1 MSSPD
6 TMARFDEGFFTGK
19 DGLRLY
25 WMSEQ
30 PEQPRAHVAVVHG
43 YGDHIGRYRTTFDAL
58 TAQGFAVHGFDYR
71 GHGRADGRRG
81 FCNSWPDYLDD
92 LEGFWER
99 VRSAANGRKVFVLA
113 HSHGGLM
120 TVHLLGR
127 GGLQGVSGLVLSAPY
142 FKLAITPPALK
153 LVAAKAVGRVLPWM
167 PIKTELTPK
176 DLSRDEAVQQAVR
189 QDPLYNQIVTPR
201 WFIES
206 TQAQGRVMT
215 LASEVKVPLFLLSGA
230 EDGVASVETG
240 RAFFEAVGSKDK
252 QYKVYPGMRHEP
264 LNELGKEE
272 VQRDISNWISAH
284 L

>member
-1 MSSPD
+1 
-6 TMARFDEGFFTGK
+6 
-19 DGLRLY
+19 
-25 WMSEQ
+25 
-30 PEQPRAHVAVVHG
+30 VVHG

-58 TAQGFAVHGFDYR
+58 TAQGYAVHGFDYR

-81 FCNSWPDYLDD
+81 FCDAWPDYLDD
-92 LEGFWER
+92 LAAFWER
-99 VRSAANGRKVFVLA
+99 ARRAAEGRKLFVLA
-113 HSHGGLM
+113 HSHGALM

-127 GGLQGVSGLVLSAPY
+127 GGLQGVSGVVLSAPY

-153 LVAAKAVGRVLPWM
+153 LVAARAVGRVLPWM
-167 PIKTELTPK
+167 PLKTELTPK
-176 DLSRDEAVQQAVR
+176 DLSRDEAVQEAAR

-206 TQAQGRVMT
+206 TEAQSRVMT
-215 LASEVKVPLFLLSGA
+215 LAPEVKVPLFQLCGA

-240 RAFFEAVGSKDK
+240 RLFFDAVGSKDK
-252 QYKVYPGMRHEP
+252 VYKVYPGMRHEP

-272 VQRDISNWISAH
+272 VQRDICNWISSH

>member
-1 MSSPD
+1 
-6 TMARFDEGFFTGK
+6 MARFDEGFFSGK

-58 TAQGFAVHGFDYR
+58 TAQGFAMHGFDYR

-81 FCNSWPDYLDD
+81 FCASWPDYLDD
-92 LEGFWER
+92 LAGFWER
-99 VRSAANGRKVFVLA
+99 VRSAAEGRKVFLLA

-120 TVHLLGR
+120 AVHLLGR
-127 GGLQGVSGLVLSAPY
+127 GGLEGLSGLVLSAPY

-153 LVAAKAVGRVLPWM
+153 LVAAKVVGRVLPWM
-167 PIKTELTPK
+167 PIKTELTPES
-176 DLSRDEAVQQAVR
+176 LSRDEAVQRAVS

-206 TQAQGRVMT
+206 TQAQARVMS
-215 LASEVKVPLFLLSGA
+215 LASEVKVPLFLLCGA

-240 RAFFEAVGSKDK
+240 RLFFEAVGSKDK
-252 QYKVYPGMRHEP
+252 EYKAYPGMRHEP

-272 VQRDISNWISAH
+272 VQRDISRWISAH

>member
-1 MSSPD
+1 MSPSN

-25 WMSEQ
+25 WMSER

-81 FCNSWPDYLDD
+81 FCATWPDYLDD
-92 LEGFWER
+92 LAGFWER
-99 VRSAANGRKVFVLA
+99 VRREAGERKVFLLA

-120 TVHLLGR
+120 ATHLLGR
-127 GGLQGVSGLVLSAPY
+127 GGLQGVSGVVLSAPY

-153 LVAAKAVGRVLPWM
+153 VVAARAVGRVLPWM
-167 PIKTELTPK
+167 PIKSELTPEH
-176 DLSRDEAVQQAVR
+176 LSRDVAVQEAVR
-189 QDPLYNQIVTPR
+189 QDPLYNTRVTPR
-201 WFIES
+201 WFIQS
-206 TQAQGRVMT
+206 TEAQGRVMT
-215 LASEVKVPLFLLSGA
+215 LTNELKVPLFVLAGA
-230 EDGVASVETG
+230 EDGVASVDAG
-240 RAFFEAVGSKDK
+240 RLFFEAVGSKDK
-252 QYKVYPGMRHEP
+252 VYKVYPGMRHEP

-272 VQRDISNWISAH
+272 VHKDISNWISAH